1 MEIKIKMTKKMMNL
15 KNNNKK
21 IYDIINNHLFLV
33 LFIPI
38 DWEIGLSF
46 RFNLDFDNTLLL
58 VSYFLRL
65 RSYTNY

>member
-46 RFNLDFDNTLLL
+46 RFNLDFDNTLRL